1 MQKNWNYDECI
12 FNLFLCHHGEYTYG
26 FFYKF
31 IHMGLSIFR
40 MQMYDIFIFF
50 SSAEMKCN

>member
-1 MQKNWNYDECI
+1 MQKNWNYDELQKI
-12 FNLFLCHHGEYTYG
+12 ETYG
-26 FFYKF
+26 FFHKF